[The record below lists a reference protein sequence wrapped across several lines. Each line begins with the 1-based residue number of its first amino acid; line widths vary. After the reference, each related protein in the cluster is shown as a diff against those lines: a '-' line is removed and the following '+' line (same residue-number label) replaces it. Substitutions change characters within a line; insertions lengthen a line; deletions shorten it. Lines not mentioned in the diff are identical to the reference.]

1 MRLTKPFQVS
11 LGWARRY
18 PVMIMAVGIFGYYL
32 ATALDLFKKSG
43 KIHLSPLD
51 FILQFDSLIWM
62 WIAAFVFIKLQN
74 AKEKFYG
81 EQKEKLLVQHQL
93 EKSKIASTILKQIT
107 MQLQD
112 TINNPL
118 AIIGAMTE
126 DIRKRFLAEPEV
138 MRRLD
143 QIDASLKRIH
153 TAIKDIAT
161 YQTAQVLEALQN
173 DLQSGASLSPPSD
186 DGGDKVLSGV
196 RASGYSKSSMESSIP
211 RTA

>member
-1 MRLTKPFQVS
+1 MKLAKPFQ
-11 LGWARRY
+11 LLLEWAKRY

-32 ATALDLFKKSG
+32 ATALNLYKKSG
-43 KIHLSPLD
+43 KTHLSPLD

-62 WIAAFVFIKLQN
+62 WIAAFVFIKLQKT
-74 AKEKFYG
+74 KEKFYG

-93 EKSKIASTILKQIT
+93 EKSKIASTILKQVT

-118 AIIGAMTE
+118 AIIGVLTE

-143 QIDASLKRIH
+143 QIDTALQRIH
-153 TAIKDIAT
+153 NAIKDIAT
-161 YQTAQVLEALQN
+161 YQTAQVLEALQS
-173 DLQSGASLSPPSD
+173 DLQEGGSPPHPSD
-186 DGGDKVLSGV
+186 NGDGKVLDE
-196 RASGYSKSSMESSIP
+196 AH
-211 RTA
+211 A